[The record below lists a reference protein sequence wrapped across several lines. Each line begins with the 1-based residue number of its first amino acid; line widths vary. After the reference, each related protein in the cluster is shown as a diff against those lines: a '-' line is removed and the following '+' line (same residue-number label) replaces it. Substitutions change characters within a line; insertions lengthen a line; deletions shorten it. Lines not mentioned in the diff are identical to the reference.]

1 MDIKRSFASLLLAV
15 AATLGLAGAAVSQE
29 LVQNGDFSNNTYGVT
44 TFNIDNAGM
53 DANIAFCTGFG
64 DAQEIDLAYGAGW
77 GPQPLTG
84 NTKLGLHRQAPGA
97 IDAFSTTLLA
107 PVVAGRRYRLQYD
120 VTGGGVGLQTSLQIG
135 VSNNAMAFGTLFDDE
150 VGLANWTRVDAV
162 FIAPANGGY
171 LTFRPDPAI
180 PDGYVFVTNVSLMPV
195 SANVA
200 SVTALPRDIRDGGR
214 SEITVTLDRVSPAG
228 GTPVAITLSARAL
241 VAPTSVIVPAGRR
254 FVKFNVFGLN
264 PSAVDRRV
272 DLTASIGRSA
282 RTTSILVRKR

>member
-1 MDIKRSFASLLLAV
+1 MDIKKSFASVLLAV

-53 DANIAFCTGFG
+53 DVNIAFCTGFG

-84 NTKLGLHRQAPGA
+84 NTKLGLHRQPAA
-97 IDAFSTTLLA
+97 TDAFSTTLLA

-120 VTGGGVGLQTSLQIG
+120 VTNGGVGVQTNLQIG
-135 VSNNAMAFGTLFDDE
+135 ISNNSMAFGTLFDDE
-150 VGLANWTRVDAV
+150 AGLANWTRVDAT
-162 FIAPANGGY
+162 FIAPASGGF

-180 PDGYVFVTNVSLMPV
+180 SDGYVFVTNVSLQPV
-195 SANVA
+195 SANVQ
-200 SVTALPRDIRDGGR
+200 SVTALPRDIRDGAR
-214 SEITVTLDRVSPAG
+214 SEVTVTLDRVSPAG
-228 GTPVAITLSARAL
+228 GTLVAINLSARAL
-241 VAPTSVIVPAGRR
+241 VAPTSVIVPAGQR